1 MTRFAEPGARFPSCQ
16 MTHHAVKARDAPEG
30 RAVWWFRNVEFLPHG
45 PAHRGIGGTLA
56 WGFGAIEAA
65 LREAGV
71 VDRIR
76 ELLPRKSTSADL
88 AHVMATVQPFALHR
102 VLWRHHL
109 IDFPAWCAADA
120 PVAACVARVVPGG
133 ALDDEALGREL
144 VRNQV

>member
-56 WGFGAIEAA
+56 WAFGPVEAA
-65 LREAGV
+65 LRDAGV
-71 VDRIR
+71 VDRVR
-76 ELLPRKSTSADL
+76 ELLPRKSTSAEL
-88 AHVMATVQPFALHR
+88 ARVMATVQPFALHR

-109 IDFPAWCAADA
+109 IDFPQWCARDA
-120 PVAACVARVVPGG
+120 PVGACVARVVPG